1 MIFLHYCAYPAEPSL
16 VVTAHLAVGDPNGQ
30 APQPHAGAVYLHPP
44 AGADLKATAA
54 PLTSRHRSATVLKA
68 RSACCRFTRN

>member
-1 MIFLHYCAYPAEPSL
+1 MLL
-16 VVTAHLAVGDPNGQ
+16 TLRLTAHLAVGDPNGQ
-30 APQPHAGAVYLHPP
+30 APQPHAGSGAVYLHPS

-54 PLTSRHRSATVLKA
+54 PLTLRHRSATVLKA